1 MKAVFHPIRILFG
14 AVYTLVAIGIVMT
27 YSASAVYAE
36 YVYDNPQHFLVRQI
50 LYAVLGSLLMIMTAS
65 VKIKFWQEKSRHLAL
80 LAILF
85 LILVYFPGI
94 GTAAGGA
101 QRWINLGVVHFQ
113 PAEFAKVVV
122 CLYMADYLTRKRKLI
137 QEGGLKVYLPPL
149 TLVGLICA
157 LTLIQ
162 PDLGSTAFIFVLV
175 AIMIFLTGLKV
186 RYVGFAAMIVL
197 PAFYFLVVKV
207 PYRMSRLSAYLNP
220 WDDPQGSGFQ
230 IIQSFLAFGLGGIQ
244 GVGLGQSMQKLF
256 YLPSSYNDFIFS
268 VIAEETGFIG
278 CFSVIL
284 IYFVIFLCGFGLSRK
299 LQDPFQ
305 RLLVI
310 SLTLMIVLQALIHM
324 LVTTGL
330 VPTKGLPLPFVSF
343 GGTSLLF
350 NFMAFGLILSSTRSL
365 QRS

>member
-1 MKAVFHPIRILFG
+1 MKKVFHPVRVLF
-14 AVYTLVAIGIVMT
+14 ASVYALVAMGIVMT

-36 YVYDNPQHFLVRQI
+36 YVYSNPQHFLVRQI
-50 LYAVLGSLLMIMTAS
+50 FYALLGSALMILTAS
-65 VKIKFWQEKSRHLAL
+65 VKIKFWQDKSRLLAL

-85 LILVYFPGI
+85 LILVYLPGI
-94 GTAAGGA
+94 GSTAGGA
-101 QRWINLGVVHFQ
+101 QRWINLGIVHFQ

-122 CLYMADYLTRKRKLI
+122 CLYMSDYLTRKRKVI
-137 QEGGLKVYLPPL
+137 QEGGIKVYLPPML
-149 TLVGLICA
+149 LVGLICG
-157 LTLIQ
+157 LTLVQ
-162 PDLGSTAFIFVLV
+162 PDLGSTAFMFILV
-175 AIMIFLTGLKV
+175 AIMVFLTGLKI
-186 RYVGFAAMIVL
+186 RYVGYAATVFM
-197 PAFYFLVVKV
+197 PAFYFLVAKV

-220 WDDPQGSGFQ
+220 WNDPQGSGFQ
-230 IIQSFLAFGLGGIQ
+230 IIQSFLAYGMGGVR

-268 VIAEETGFIG
+268 VIAEELGLMG
-278 CFSVIL
+278 CLFVIA
-284 IYFVIFLCGFGLSRK
+284 IYVVIFLCGFSLSRK

-310 SLTLMIVLQALIHM
+310 ALTLMIVLQALIHM

-350 NFMAFGLILSSTRSL
+350 NFMAFGLILSATRSL
-365 QRS
+365 QKS